1 MKKIAAALLA
11 LFSVVS
17 LLGGCTVVVN
27 DEPCGIENV
36 YLLTNAEK
44 YEKYAH
50 IGSTPKTVMTASL
63 AKNEGEGMQFVY
75 KPDKAQTNVRVTVSD
90 FVLDGGAE
98 KIEDVTVY
106 YQHYIYCAAA
116 YTEHKTLQ
124 RVGYYPDMLIPIN
137 GDCADLNG
145 IDVEANANQ
154 GFWITVWSSKDQ
166 TPGLYKGEVTLE
178 TDEGEKRVI
187 PVEITVWDFAVPEEP
202 SFDAAYSIY
211 WFESSVSYEEAYEY
225 ALRYR
230 LNGNYTPSVH
240 WQNYDAETM
249 AKKTA
254 EYIAEH
260 PGVSCF
266 MPSGYTAEYFNAL
279 EKYGILDKCFTYYFD
294 EPGNY
299 YSINKEMSEKFAW
312 AHRLNPNVKNM
323 VTTASRDT
331 VTDVDIWCGIWSSHD
346 CDEPTVRDRISE
358 GYEMWWYGCVGP
370 KAPYPTYHIQ
380 DDLMTSRLVHWMQK
394 DWGFTG
400 NLYWVADMNKRC
412 ELGYGKTEYGSMDR
426 DIYTQPYV
434 FHNSETGDDCVGA
447 AGDGYLFC
455 YAKEGDGV
463 VNRNM
468 ILPTIRLESVRDG
481 SEDFEYLT
489 LLEKKITAL
498 FEKWGVT
505 EITVDEYMDT
515 YYDALYNSMADFDRD
530 PKYMIKMRE
539 RVAHD
544 IMNAECA
551 ISVEAAP
558 TYENVNRRTVT
569 VYAENGSDVVIEGKT
584 VAGESLGAYS
594 VYAATFDIDPVRDR
608 TEITVCVNGKTYDRT
623 LKAVSEAELTEEARL
638 AVQADAEE
646 LGLPISSKDV
656 RVAYENNT
664 FEPNAFPELGSL
676 DAQLSRNGSVLSARR
691 LISKNREY
699 SEQIAKCIATDI
711 TSTIPL
717 AVMNAPT
724 DLVGSPTA
732 ETLTLYVPNGA
743 RVKVNGEKATFVS
756 SEAKHDIYTAIIDV
770 GNDSRHIYDVEVTLN
785 GVTETRKKVVLHQ
798 IVETTRL
805 LNINAE
811 DLAEKLAAASKNKDA
826 IYEVTEYN
834 GAPAIKVTVDESHN
848 LTVPASILLITDL
861 TDYTGLL
868 ADVVCLSENSQ
879 GIDISIKSNRGT
891 ARVDTQTVDKG
902 FEGLI
907 HGDIPD
913 GFRRNKIL
921 SLVLQADADDY
932 YEREN
937 GGTFIIKG
945 IYATKEI
952 ADVAKID

>member
-50 IGSTPKTVMTASL
+50 IGSTPETVMTAAL

-75 KPDKAQTNVRVTVSD
+75 KPEKAQTNVRVTVSD
-90 FVLDGGAE
+90 FVLDGGTE

-116 YTEHKTLQ
+116 YTEYKTLQ
-124 RVGYYPDMLIPIN
+124 RVGYYPDILIPIN
-137 GDCADLNG
+137 GDCSDLNG

-154 GFWITVWSSKDQ
+154 GFWITVWSAKDQ
-166 TPGLYKGEVTLE
+166 TAGVYRGEVTLE
-178 TDEGEKRVI
+178 TDGGEKRVI
-187 PVEITVWDFAVPEEP
+187 PVEITVWDFSVPEEP

-211 WFESSVSYEEAYEY
+211 WFESSVSYKEAYEY

-230 LNGNYTPSVH
+230 LNGSFTPSVRS
-240 WQNYDAETM
+240 QDYDADTM

-254 EYIAEH
+254 EYLAEH

-299 YSINKEMSEKFAW
+299 YSINKKMSETFAW
-312 AHRLNPNVKNM
+312 AHALNPNVKNM

-331 VTDVDIWCGIWSSHD
+331 ITDVDIWCGIWSSHD

-370 KAPYPTYHIQ
+370 KSPYPTYHIQ

-400 NLYWVADMNKRC
+400 NLYWVTDMNKRC
-412 ELGYGKTEYGSMDR
+412 EIGYGKTEYGSMDR

-447 AGDGYLFC
+447 AGDGFLFC

-489 LLEKKITAL
+489 LLEKKMTAL

-505 EITVDEYMDT
+505 EVTVDEYMDT
-515 YYDALYNSMADFDRD
+515 YYDSLYNSMADFDRD

-544 IMNAECA
+544 ILNAECA
-551 ISVEAAP
+551 IDVEAAP
-558 TYENVNRRTVT
+558 TYENVNRRTVA
-569 VYAENGSDVVIEGKT
+569 VYAEKGSDVVVDGKT
-584 VAGESLGAYS
+584 VAGESRGAYS
-594 VYAATFDIDPVRDR
+594 VYTATFDMNTLADR
-608 TEITVCVNGKTYDRT
+608 TEITVLVNGKEYTRV
-623 LKAVSEAELTEEARL
+623 LKSVEESELMEEARL
-638 AVQADAEE
+638 AVQSDAEE
-646 LGLPISSKDV
+646 LGLSVSSKDV
-656 RVAYENNT
+656 RIAYENNT

-676 DAQLSRNGSVLSARR
+676 DAQLSQNGSVLSAKR

-699 SEQIAKCIATDI
+699 GAQTAKRIAADI
-711 TSTIPL
+711 TNTIPL
-717 AVMNAPT
+717 AVMNTPT
-724 DLVGSPTA
+724 DLIGSPTS

-743 RVKVNGEKATFVS
+743 EVKVNGEKATFVS
-756 SEAKHDIYTAIIDV
+756 SEEKHDVYAAVIDV
-770 GNDSRHIYDVEVTLN
+770 GNDSRHFYDVEVTLN
-785 GVTETRKKVVLHQ
+785 GVTQTWKKVVLHQ
-798 IVETTRL
+798 IVETTEL
-805 LNINAE
+805 LNINAS
-811 DLAEKLAAASKNKDA
+811 DLAAKLAAVSRNKDS
-826 IYEVTEYN
+826 IYEVIEYN
-834 GAPAIKVTVDESHN
+834 GAPAIKFTVDGTHD
-848 LTVPASILLITDL
+848 LTIPSSVLQIANL
-861 TDYTGLL
+861 TDYSGIIVDVVGVSENTAGFDVTVLASMGSKKLDFPIIGKDFDGLL
-868 ADVVCLSENSQ
+868 PESF
-879 GIDISIKSNRGT
+879 G
-891 ARVDTQTVDKG
+891 
-902 FEGLI
+902 
-907 HGDIPD
+907 D
-913 GFRRNKIL
+913 GFRRNKITRL
-921 SLVLQADADDY
+921 LFSAGSDSMYGYPD
-932 YEREN
+932 
-937 GGTFIIKG
+937 GGTYIIKG
-945 IYATKEI
+945 IYAMKDVDDI
-952 ADVAKID
+952 AKK